1 MLQKLL
7 KRKKEIIE
15 KTDPDRIYVEN
26 IRSFFR
32 ISYTLAKFFCEMAV
46 KEKFFKKKVGVFCS
60 NDDCRRLIQSYD
72 KRSDIDD
79 EIVCDIC
86 QDLEKEKFVFEKSDL
101 EITEFYQLT
110 K

>member
-1 MLQKLL
+1 MVQQFL
-7 KRKKEIIE
+7 KRRAEILE

-32 ISYTLAKFFCEMAV
+32 IPYTVARFFCEMAV

-60 NDDCRRLIQSYD
+60 NEDCRRLIKSYD
-72 KRSDIDD
+72 SRSEIKD
-79 EIVCDIC
+79 EIICDIC
-86 QDLEKEKFVFEKSDL
+86 EDLEKEKFVFVKEDI
-101 EITEFYQLT
+101 EIVEFYQLV